1 MDSVRTFIISATV
14 LGSVVF
20 GQAALPF
27 GTDGNSG
34 SAGFS
39 FGPAAQQQEYY
50 SITAKASVS
59 GYKVGESFYIAMN
72 GKVAD
77 TYHAYWRNPG
87 TVGLPIEAKLIAPEG
102 FRVEGP
108 YWEVPHLVKGDFS
121 AAYSY
126 EAPIAVWKVTPEA
139 HAPQQA
145 EFSIQ
150 STAQTCNDMGCN
162 APETKT
168 ATLSLA
174 AGDGAA
180 AADWAAE
187 ETKTEVLGDSA
198 INVTATQTAEAVTLT
213 ISGVAEIANAYF
225 FSEDNSINP
234 MSEQAL
240 AKTDHAYTLTLPR
253 NDNSD
258 SLHPVAD
265 ESLVGKELVRLSG
278 ILTVNGTHTSVNIC
292 FGATPPAPEEETD
305 TPQDGEATT
314 KNEEDVDAV
323 TEEEEEDA
331 EDEEEDAEDEE
342 EDAEEETE
350 DEDASTPASSTTTT
364 NFGGGFGLFGDSAAT
379 PQEYFSISG
388 KASVNAYTSGKA
400 FYIAMNGKVA
410 DTYHAYWRNPG
421 TVGQPVTAT
430 LSAPAGF
437 KVEGPYWEVPH
448 LVKGE
453 YSTAYSY
460 EAPLAVWKVTPEAN
474 APQQAEFTIT
484 GTAQTCNDMGCN
496 APETK
501 TATVTLSAGEATPH
515 TSWAAE
521 ESKVETLG
529 DTPVTV
535 TASQTPD
542 TVTLTITG
550 VENIADAYFFSAD
563 NSINPTGEQVLA
575 KTENAYTLTLPRND
589 NSDTLHP
596 VADESLVGKELTQLV
611 GLLTFD
617 GRHATVSI
625 QFGAPAAT
633 PVAPQS
639 KPAEEPAAAQ
649 QATAT
654 AQTEATQQQSTA
666 PAPAPESTT
675 EGGEQQSFLLIIGSL
690 FLGGLILNFMPC
702 VFPVI
707 GLKIMSFVEMGG
719 GNRRK
724 VFTHSAIFAFGII
737 LSFLILAILLAVFTD
752 AETRSWA
759 MWMQNP
765 WVVYGILLLLLILG
779 LSMFGL
785 FEIGVGATGAGQNLQ
800 NKDGLLGSFF
810 QGIFIT
816 IVATPCSAPF
826 LATAIPP
833 ALALPNVGMLSAF
846 CFMGLGLAFPYIV
859 LGAFPKLLRF
869 LPQPGAWMET
879 LKQGLSF
886 LLFAAAAWFVY
897 IYMGMINQDA
907 VMMMLIG
914 LTIIAAAFWMYGRW
928 CPIYQSFKT
937 RLYGGIVAIITL
949 AIGVYISIPLSLPVA
964 ETEANAPAA
973 TAAVG
978 NKFNASTSYSVSSTV
993 WGNTLMQEALQ
1004 KGHPVL
1010 VDYSGQWTGIYDA
1023 LGKNNVVVMHV
1034 TPDNLSIPEAADA
1047 DIAQADYV
1055 MYAPTVTIDTK
1066 YYITIEVFTAAYLHG
1081 FLQEHLADFS
1091 APNADTRSADY
1102 VVCDGKTATWNNWSP
1117 AIMEAA
1123 LKDGHPVYVDFTA
1136 KWCATCQTNKKVA
1149 YSDEVLQKFA
1159 QHEVVLMKADKTNPS
1174 EIIDAEM
1181 KRLQRSQVPTN
1192 ALYIPGNTT
1201 VEQQAIPL
1209 KQATTPQDMEQFLNS
1224 TLSGNAA
1231 RVKINYI
1238 KG

>member
-1 MDSVRTFIISATV
+1 MNSVRTFIISATLLSNV
-14 LGSVVF
+14 AF

-27 GTDGNSG
+27 GTGGNTG
-34 SAGFS
+34 SVGFA

-50 SITAKASVS
+50 SIDAKASVT
-59 GYKVGESFYIAMN
+59 GYKPGESFYIALK

-87 TVGLPIEAKLIAPEG
+87 TVGLPIEAKLIAPAG
-102 FRVEGP
+102 FKVEGP

-139 HAPQQA
+139 DAPQQA
-145 EFSIQ
+145 EFSIE
-150 STAQTCNDMGCN
+150 STAQTCNDLGCN
-162 APETKT
+162 PPETKT
-168 ATLSLA
+168 AKVALT
-174 AGDGAA
+174 AGDAA
-180 AADWAAE
+180 ASPDWAE
-187 ETKTEVLGDSA
+187 ENTKVEVLGDTP
-198 INVTATQTAEAVTLT
+198 INVTATQTPEAITLT
-213 ISGVAEIANAYF
+213 ISDIENISKAYF
-225 FSEDNSINP
+225 FSADNCINP
-234 MSEQAL
+234 MAEQVL
-240 AKTDHAYTLTLPR
+240 AKTENGYTLTLPR

-265 ESLVGKELVRLSG
+265 ETLVGKELPQLCG
-278 ILTVNGTHTSVNIC
+278 ILTVDGAHTTVNIC
-292 FGATPPAPEEETD
+292 FATTAPEPQTEPDNTQNTEEEQDAD
-305 TPQDGEATT
+305 TVTEEEPGDDAEDTAEE
-314 KNEEDVDAV
+314 EEDV
-323 TEEEEEDA
+323 EEEEED
-331 EDEEEDAEDEE
+331 ETE
-342 EDAEEETE
+342 AEEEAE
-350 DEDASTPASSTTTT
+350 DTPAVSATTGTS
-364 NFGGGFGLFGDSAAT
+364 GSGFSLFGDTAT
-379 PQEYFSISG
+379 TQEYYTITG
-388 KASVNAYTSGKA
+388 KASVNAYRTGES
-400 FYIAMNGKVA
+400 FYIALNGKVA

-421 TVGQPVTAT
+421 TVGLPIEAN
-430 LSAPAGF
+430 LKAPEGF
-437 KVEGPYWEVPH
+437 KVEGPYWEAPH
-448 LVKGE
+448 LVKSD
-453 YSTAYSY
+453 YAAAYSY
-460 EAPLAVWKVTPEAN
+460 EAPVAVWKVTPEAN
-474 APQQAEFTIT
+474 APQQAEFCIES
-484 GTAQTCNDMGCN
+484 TAQTCNDMGCN

-501 TATVTLSAGEATPH
+501 TACVSISAGEPTANAA
-515 TSWAAE
+515 WAAE
-521 ESKVETLG
+521 ETQVETLG
-529 DTPVTV
+529 DTAVTV
-535 TASQTPD
+535 TATQTAD

-550 VENIADAYFFSAD
+550 VDNIEQAYFFSND
-563 NSINPTGEQVLA
+563 NSITPMAEQVLA

-589 NSDTLHP
+589 NSDSLHP
-596 VADESLVGKELTQLV
+596 VVNEAIVGKELTKLE

-617 GRHATVSI
+617 GRHAGVSVEFNKA
-625 QFGAPAAT
+625 QTTQAAT
-633 PVAPQS
+633 TEAPQLPLATEQVTDN
-639 KPAEEPAAAQ
+639 KTEAQ
-649 QATAT
+649 QTAE
-654 AQTEATQQQSTA
+654 Q
-666 PAPAPESTT
+666 APAPEEKT
-675 EGGEQQSFLLIIGSL
+675 EEKSFLLIIGSL

-833 ALALPNVGMLSAF
+833 ALALPNAGMLTAF

-859 LGAFPKLLRF
+859 LGACPKLLRF

-897 IYMGMINQDA
+897 IYMGMINPDA

-928 CPIYQSFKT
+928 CPIYQSAKT
-937 RLYGGIVAIITL
+937 RVYGGLVALITL
-949 AIGVYISIPLSLPVA
+949 ASGVYISIPLNLPVA
-964 ETEANAPAA
+964 NTEENTASA
-973 TAAVG
+973 TAVAVN
-978 NKFNASTSYSVSSTV
+978 NKFNASTANSVASTV
-993 WGNTLMQEALQ
+993 WSETLLQEALQ

-1010 VDYSGQWTGIYDA
+1010 VDYSGQWTKLYNK
-1023 LGKNNVVVMHV
+1023 LGEYGVVVMHV
-1034 TPDNLSIPEAADA
+1034 TPDNAAKPEVADA
-1047 DIAQADYV
+1047 GYV
-1055 MYAPTVTIDTK
+1055 MYAPQVTVDTK

-1081 FLQEHLADFS
+1081 FLQEHLANFA
-1091 APNADTRSADY
+1091 APQEDTRTADY
-1102 VVCDGKTATWNNWSP
+1102 TVCDGKTATWNNWSP
-1117 AIMEAA
+1117 ALMEAA

-1149 YSDEVLQKFA
+1149 YSEEVLQKFA
-1159 QHEVVLMKADKTNPS
+1159 QHGVVLMKADKTNPS
-1174 EIIDAEM
+1174 ETIDAEM

-1192 ALYIPGNTT
+1192 ALYIPGKTT
-1201 VEQQAIPL
+1201 VERQAIPL
-1209 KQATTPQDMEQFLNS
+1209 KKADSADAMEQFLDSN
-1224 TLSGNAA
+1224 LSGKNAG
-1231 RVKINYI
+1231 VQINYI

>member
-1 MDSVRTFIISATV
+1 MNSVRTFIISATM
-14 LGSVVF
+14 LGNVAF

-27 GTDGNSG
+27 GTGENTGNT
-34 SAGFS
+34 GFS

-50 SITAKASVS
+50 SIAVKASVS
-59 GYKVGESFYIAMN
+59 SYKAGESFYIALN
-72 GKVAD
+72 GKIAD
-77 TYHAYWRNPG
+77 SYHAYWRNPG
-87 TVGLPIEAKLIAPEG
+87 TVGLPIEAQLRAPEG
-102 FRVEGP
+102 FKVEGP
-108 YWEVPHLVKGDFS
+108 YWEVPHLVKGDYS

-139 HAPQQA
+139 NAPQQA

-168 ATLSLA
+168 AHLSLT

-180 AADWAAE
+180 SADWTAE
-187 ETKTEVLGDSA
+187 DTKVEVLGDTP
-198 INVTATQTAEAVTLT
+198 IRVTATQTTEAVTLT
-213 ISGVAEIANAYF
+213 ISGVDQIDNAYF
-225 FSEDNSINP
+225 YSEDNSINP

-240 AKTDHAYTLTLPR
+240 TKTENAYTLTLPR

-258 SLHPVAD
+258 SLHPAAD
-265 ESLVGKELVRLSG
+265 ETLVGKELVRLSG
-278 ILTVNGTHTSVNIC
+278 ILTVNGTFTSVNIC
-292 FGATPPAPEEETD
+292 FGAAPPAPAEDTD
-305 TPQDGEATT
+305 TTPD
-314 KNEEDVDAV
+314 DDAV
-323 TEEEEEDA
+323 TEENEETEDT
-331 EDEEEDAEDEE
+331 EDEEDTE
-342 EDAEEETE
+342 EEETE
-350 DEDASTPASSTTTT
+350 DEAETPVFSTTATT
-364 NFGGGFGLFGDSAAT
+364 SGGGFSSFGDSSAT
-379 PQEYFSISG
+379 AKEYFSISG
-388 KASVNAYTSGKA
+388 KASVNAYKSGEA

-448 LVKGE
+448 LTKGE

-460 EAPLAVWKVTPEAN
+460 EAPLAVWKVTPEDN
-474 APQQAEFTIT
+474 APQQADFAIS
-484 GTAQTCNDMGCN
+484 GTAQTCNDLGCN

-501 TATVTLSAGEATPH
+501 TTTVSISAGEATPN

-529 DTPVTV
+529 DTPITV
-535 TASQTPD
+535 TATQTAD
-542 TVTLTITG
+542 TVTLTISG
-550 VENIADAYFFSAD
+550 VEDIYDAYFFSAD
-563 NSINPTGEQVLA
+563 NSINPTGEQVLT

-589 NSDTLHP
+589 NSDPIHP
-596 VADESLVGKELTQLV
+596 VADEALLGKELSQLT

-617 GRHATVSI
+617 GHHASVSI
-625 QFGAPAAT
+625 QFGEASADTPAA
-633 PVAPQS
+633 PQIPS
-639 KPAEEPAAAQ
+639 TQKPSSTQPAAAQ
-649 QATAT
+649 TVAKAPAQAT
-654 AQTEATQQQSTA
+654 TEAT
-666 PAPAPESTT
+666 E
-675 EGGEQQSFLLIIGSL
+675 EQSFLLIIGSL

-833 ALALPNVGMLSAF
+833 ALALPNAGMLTAF
-846 CFMGLGLAFPYIV
+846 CFMGLGLAFPYII

-897 IYMGMINQDA
+897 IYMGMISQDA

-928 CPIYQSFKT
+928 CPIYQSTQT
-937 RLYGGIVAIITL
+937 RICGGIVAFITL

-964 ETEANAPAA
+964 ETDDKAA
-973 TAAVG
+973 ASTMVAS
-978 NKFNASTSYSVSSTV
+978 NKFNASTAYSVTSTV
-993 WGNTLMQEALQ
+993 WNNTQMQEALQ

-1010 VDYSGQWTGIYDA
+1010 VDYSGQWTGIYDK
-1023 LGKNNVVVMHV
+1023 LGKNNVVIMHC
-1034 TPDNLSIPEAADA
+1034 TPEHLCTPEGADA
-1047 DIAQADYV
+1047 DIEQANYV
-1055 MYAPTVTIDTK
+1055 MYAPSVTIDAK
-1066 YYITIEVFTAAYLHG
+1066 YYITIEIFTAAYLHN
-1081 FLQEHLADFS
+1081 FLQEHLADFT
-1091 APNADTRSADY
+1091 APKESTRSADY

-1117 AIMEAA
+1117 ALMEAA

-1159 QHEVVLMKADKTNPS
+1159 QHGVVLMKADKTNPS
-1174 EIIDAEM
+1174 ETIDAEM
-1181 KRLQRSQVPTN
+1181 KRLERSQVPTN
-1192 ALYIPGNTT
+1192 ALYIPGNTA

-1209 KQATTPQDMEQFLNS
+1209 KQANTPKDMEQFLDS
-1224 TLSGNAA
+1224 TLSGNAS